1 MPKRRTTWKR
11 KTLTP
16 KTNDPDHKCS
26 DDQDHGRP
34 CGYGGGPQ
42 AATLRGWRS
51 VVRGKDAG
59 QTLYGELIT
68 AIVADPTLATEAD
81 LKELRDDYI
90 APYIAWA
97 VYLQSLSRLYAEF
110 DRNGAHYKNDGNTVQ
125 ADAAWLR
132 MEQATARD
140 NSDKYAD
147 RLLDFLKDNSD
158 TGEPFASWRTVTDT
172 EQGERIN
179 KTYGVGIVT
188 RRSKWQNSQ
197 R

>member
-1 MPKRRTTWKR
+1 MTQIISVATIKTTVGLAGTVEDR
-11 KTLTP
+11 KLQP
-16 KTNDPDHKCS
+16 FVDGV
-26 DDQDHGRP
+26 Q
-34 CGYGGGPQ
+34 
-42 AATLRGWRS
+42 LS
-51 VVRGKDAG
+51 VEKMLG

-68 AIVADPTLATEAD
+68 AIIADPTLATEAD

-158 TGEPFASWRTVTDT
+158 TGQPFASWRTVTDT